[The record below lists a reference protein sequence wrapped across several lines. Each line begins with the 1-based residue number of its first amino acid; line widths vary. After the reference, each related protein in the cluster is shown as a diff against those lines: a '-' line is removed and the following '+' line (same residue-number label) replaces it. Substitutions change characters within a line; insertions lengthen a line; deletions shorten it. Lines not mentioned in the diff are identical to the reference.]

1 MSVFWTDAFVA
12 LGGGYPDLSAYSF
25 IDENPHPAYGIT
37 LACNQR
43 GWISLVLA

>member
-12 LGGGYPDLSAYSF
+12 LGGGYPDPSAYSF

-37 LACNQR
+37 LACIQR
-43 GWISLVLA
+43 WWTSLVLA

>member
-1 MSVFWTDAFVA
+1 MSVFWTYAFVT

-25 IDENPHPAYGIT
+25 MDENPHPAYGIT
-37 LACNQR
+37 LACIQR